1 MNNRFLSGFLRSLAT
16 EINLSYFKR
25 FFFRLIEIVSTD
37 QSNMK
42 AVIVPYVFKSLSDS
56 GLSYLEPLKFAAQ
69 NFHINLFANMATAN
83 LKNVRYVHHEFKSY
97 LFIVRDE
104 NGLKDKLF
112 TPEFINRRVVTHLLW
127 VAIPYTVVIY
137 GFSN

>member
-1 MNNRFLSGFLRSLAT
+1 MLLLLWIIDFCLVFCALLPQKSIYLTSNV
-16 EINLSYFKR
+16 
-25 FFFRLIEIVSTD
+25 FFRLIEIVSTD

-83 LKNVRYVHHEFKSY
+83 LKNVRYVHQ
-97 LFIVRDE
+97 
-104 NGLKDKLF
+104 
-112 TPEFINRRVVTHLLW
+112 VVSSNPTYSLCEMKMVSKISCLHQSLSTGGSW
-127 VAIPYTVVIY
+127 PTCFGSPYPIL
-137 GFSN
+137 